1 MYISG
6 GENVYPAEVER
17 VLEQHPGVAE
27 AAVVGVA
34 DREWGEVGR
43 AYVVPARESLGVDE
57 LERWADAQLA
67 RYKRP
72 RQWVL
77 VAELPRTASGKVRKH
92 LLAGR
97 DVP

>member
-1 MYISG
+1 
-6 GENVYPAEVER
+6 
-17 VLEQHPGVAE
+17 
-27 AAVVGVA
+27 
-34 DREWGEVGR
+34 
-43 AYVVPARESLGVDE
+43 VVPAHASLGIDE